1 MLAHLTLLTL
11 ALTTCLH
18 AATVVCFGDSLT
30 AGLGLEEDQ
39 AYPAEIARLANAAG
53 TPWTIINAGVSGDTT
68 ASGTRRLAWALKTK
82 PDIVVIALGGND
94 GMRGLSLDQTRA
106 NLSTLIDGVRAAG
119 ATPVLAGMQIPL
131 NYGAD
136 YRNAFAAM
144 YPALATEKKVTL
156 LPFLLVGVG
165 GVSAMNQPDG
175 IHPTAEGQKLMA
187 ATVYA
192 ALIPLI
198 NRAP

>member
-1 MLAHLTLLTL
+1 MLARLTLLTL
-11 ALTTCLH
+11 VLTTYLH
-18 AATVVCFGDSLT
+18 ATTVVCFGDSLT
-30 AGLGLEEDQ
+30 AGLGLNEDQ
-39 AYPAEIARLANAAG
+39 AYPAEIARLASAAG

-94 GMRGLSLDQTRA
+94 GLRGLSLDQTRA

-119 ATPVLAGMQIPL
+119 ATPLLAGMQIPL

-136 YRNAFAAM
+136 YRNSFAAM
-144 YPALATEKKVTL
+144 YPALATEKQITL

-165 GVSAMNQPDG
+165 GVSALNQPDG
-175 IHPTAEGQKLMA
+175 IHPTAEGQKLVA

-192 ALIPLI
+192 ALVPLI